1 MKRLKKYAGPILT
14 ALVLLALLGS
24 WTYRESHL
32 VHRQARQEIRQSA
45 AAIASAL
52 HGSVSAQTRRGRYS
66 TERLQNVLDNVVQTA
81 GLEFVQLRRGGRSLM
96 EAGDLPDNLSP
107 VRGEAGDHLG
117 SEAYIFWQ
125 TVRLQD
131 RPVGRGRGR
140 GPGWGRMMRDQ
151 DFDLDF
157 GGSDQLLVIG
167 LPRAGYDDHVATVMV
182 RTWLSAGLAAL
193 AVLVVCV
200 AWAQSIRN
208 RSLAVELSEA
218 RARASHMDEL
228 RLAAGGLAHEIK
240 NPLGI
245 IRAHAQKI
253 AGNASSDGREQK
265 LAEDIMEEVDM
276 TVSRLGDFLA
286 YARSRTPEKQA
297 VAACEVIGR
306 AAELLKPDYEA
317 AGIELDIS
325 CEPLTIEAE
334 PEMLQQILVNL
345 LLNSLNACEEDS
357 TVQVKVS
364 GNHETARLQVSDD
377 GPGIPEDLREEI
389 FKPYVS
395 GRQNGHGLGLT
406 IVRRMAEA
414 HGWQADL
421 QSSPGKGTTV
431 TISGISVVNP

>member
-1 MKRLKKYAGPILT
+1 
-14 ALVLLALLGS
+14 
-24 WTYRESHL
+24 
-32 VHRQARQEIRQSA
+32 
-45 AAIASAL
+45 
-52 HGSVSAQTRRGRYS
+52 
-66 TERLQNVLDNVVQTA
+66 
-81 GLEFVQLRRGGRSLM
+81 
-96 EAGDLPDNLSP
+96 
-107 VRGEAGDHLG
+107 
-117 SEAYIFWQ
+117 
-125 TVRLQD
+125 
-131 RPVGRGRGR
+131 
-140 GPGWGRMMRDQ
+140 MRDQ

-157 GGSDQLLVIG
+157 GGSNQLLVIG

-431 TISGISVVNP
+431 TISGISVVNA